1 MYRLILYTMPYSEN
15 IYEIYWEDRS
25 DKEVWNSN
33 GGYIGKTPKDSTSLR
48 PTPKSDRDDNGKFV
62 TICSPGQI
70 LVMDG
75 IVGKWI
81 HGEGYLSDNKLVL
94 IDYKIADTYINNSPR
109 QVWS

>member
-1 MYRLILYTMPYSEN
+1 MPCSKN
-15 IYEIYWEDRS
+15 IYEIYWKDRS
-25 DKEVWNSN
+25 DKEVRSIN
-33 GGYIGKTPKDSTSLR
+33 GGYIGRTPTNATSLR
-48 PTPKSDRDDNGKFV
+48 PTRKSYRDDNGKFV

-81 HGEGYLSDNKLVL
+81 HGEGYLTDKKELVL
-94 IDYKIADTYINNSPR
+94 IDYTITKTYIRNNSPR